1 MTPRQADVAFVL
13 EGVAGVIEVHSVKP
27 GAHAAGELEFAV
39 KLEHGGGHLALAHY
53 ALLRVLSHDECK
65 SVLFFEVDLPP
76 RIRERASRI
85 ELTAAER
92 EEARRRV
99 PETTDA
105 REQAA
110 VVRPR
115 APGAVGFRV
124 LIVDA
129 DVEVYRA
136 VVAAFGAGAERV
148 IEPDPFAAF
157 WRARSEPFDVILCD
171 SRAAFG
177 SKGFL
182 TELVALDPFAA
193 RRVVLVARDGE
204 RELLMASLDE
214 LRCWNSFLCR
224 PVDPDTLRE
233 ILRTGSVVQQ
243 WTIPVLA
250 PRGSALPE
258 PTKRAVVRRVL
269 VVDDDPT
276 TSMLLA
282 AASDGAVNVVV
293 TSDEWEAVDAAGE
306 ADLALVVCSVS
317 MRTLGGTP
325 FYRLLWNAHPE
336 IKRRF
341 VFITRADTAP
351 TSAADGRA
359 AAVVERPITRET
371 LSALLERFGHQ

>member
-1 MTPRQADVAFVL
+1 MTPRQANVAFVL
-13 EGVAGVIEVHSVKP
+13 EGASGVIELYSLGP
-27 GAHAAGELEFAV
+27 AAHASGDLEFAV
-39 KLEHGGGHLALAHY
+39 KLEHGGDHIALAHY

-76 RIRERASRI
+76 RIRERAARI
-85 ELTAAER
+85 ELSAAER
-92 EEARRRV
+92 EDARRRV
-99 PETTDA
+99 PERTDA
-105 REQAA
+105 LEQRA
-110 VVRPR
+110 VPRPR
-115 APGAVGFRV
+115 APDAVGFRV
-124 LIVDA
+124 LIVDT
-129 DVEVYRA
+129 DVEVYRS

-171 SRAAFG
+171 ARAAFG
-177 SKGFL
+177 RQGFL
-182 TELVALDPFAA
+182 AELVAFDPFAA

-214 LRCWNSFLCR
+214 LRCWNSYLCR

-243 WTIPVLA
+243 WSIPVLA
-250 PRGSALPE
+250 PRGSALSE
-258 PTKRAVVRRVL
+258 PTKRADVRRVL
-269 VVDDDPT
+269 VVDDDPS

-282 AASDGAVNVVV
+282 AASDGAVEVVV
-293 TSDEWEAVDAAGE
+293 TSDEWEAVDTAGE

-341 VFITRADTAP
+341 VFITRADAAP
-351 TSAADGRA
+351 TSTLDGRT
-359 AAVVERPITRET
+359 AAVVERPITRAT
-371 LSALLERFGHQ
+371 LFSLLERFERQ